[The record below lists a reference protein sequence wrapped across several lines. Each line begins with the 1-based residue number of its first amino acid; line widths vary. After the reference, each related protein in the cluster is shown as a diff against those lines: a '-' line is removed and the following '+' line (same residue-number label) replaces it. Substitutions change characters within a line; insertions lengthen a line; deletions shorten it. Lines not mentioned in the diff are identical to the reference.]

1 MMHRRKKLPNSAK
14 KKHRASGVIEI
25 AEIVADVTSTA
36 VMVIAGTRVA
46 AEAAEAAE
54 AAVAVGIFA
63 NAVEVTATV
72 IAVIVVM
79 VMAAAGISA
88 RENCHSRRKACA

>member
-25 AEIVADVTSTA
+25 AGIVADVTSTA

-46 AEAAEAAE
+46 AEAA
-54 AAVAVGIFA
+54 VAVGIFA
-63 NAVEVTATV
+63 SAVEVTATV
-72 IAVIVVM
+72 IVIAGIVVM